1 MKEIL
6 FFLDSANK
14 KEENTAKIL
23 ENPTAVRTLNL
34 MGASVLLIVMSFIIG
49 AYLVFNYSTPRQRPL
64 LSVNLQSK
72 EITDLNSLMYP
83 QQSMSSL
90 QNWVSSA
97 VRDLNSLS
105 FASLQEQIED
115 NRKYFL
121 DDSGHA
127 AYAKALEDSGILK
140 QIRADGVRNTVVVL
154 KNPVQIK
161 VSGEG
166 ENIYWL
172 FRVPVLINY
181 STGSAKPFSEVK
193 MAEVLVVR
201 VPAYKNHKGLAIA
214 RLRFA

>member
-1 MKEIL
+1 MKQIL
-6 FFLDSANK
+6 FWLDPTNK
-14 KEENTAKIL
+14 QEENVAKIL
-23 ENPTAVRTLNL
+23 ENPTANKTFNL
-34 MGASVLLIVMSFIIG
+34 MGASILLILISFIIG
-49 AYLVFNYSTPRQRPL
+49 LYLVINYSTPRQRPL
-64 LSVNLQSK
+64 LSVSLQSK
-72 EITDLNSLMYP
+72 EIKDLNSLPYP

-105 FASLQEQIED
+105 FANLEEQID
-115 NRKYFL
+115 SNRKYFL

-154 KNPVQIK
+154 KNPVQISF
-161 VSGEG
+161 SGSG